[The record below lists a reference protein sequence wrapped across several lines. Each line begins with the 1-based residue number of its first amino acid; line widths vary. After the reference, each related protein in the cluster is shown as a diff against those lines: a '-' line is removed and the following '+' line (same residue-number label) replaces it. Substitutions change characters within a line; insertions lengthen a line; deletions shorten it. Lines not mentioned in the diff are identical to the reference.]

1 MKLPW
6 NRGGKDKIFVNY
18 RRSDAQGF
26 AGRLADSLTLHFGSD
41 RVFRDVTGI
50 NYGQDFEKIIV
61 ERIEQ
66 ACAVVVVIGEN
77 WLTATDAGGE
87 RRLDDPD
94 DYVLR
99 EIAAALEG
107 GVVVIPVLIGGA
119 TMPRKEELPDR
130 LADLAMRNAITISD
144 ERWSFDV
151 ERLAKVLAIDVAG
164 SVTQGKL
171 DSMRLAAVTGLLVGG
186 VFAVAEFS
194 HAAVSWAQG
203 ADSLRDAGFTPL
215 VSAIPF
221 FGIILAGVMLLMSVP
236 MIAPAKHKYAW
247 LGVGLASVGTTAPFV
262 AYAVRNVELPSIS
275 LVTNFA
281 TALSVTL
288 GMLMLVTLTGFR
300 EK

>member
-6 NRGGKDKIFVNY
+6 QRDGKDKIFVNY

-50 NYGQDFEKIIV
+50 DYGQDFEKIIV

-66 ACAVVVVIGEN
+66 ACAIVVVIGDS
-77 WLTATDAGGE
+77 WLTATDESGA

-107 GVVVIPVLIGGA
+107 GVVVVPVLIGGA
-119 TMPRKEELPDR
+119 TMPRKEELPER

-171 DSMRLAAVTGLLVGG
+171 DIMRTTALAGLLVGG
-186 VFAVAEFS
+186 SYGLADFS
-194 HAAVSWAQG
+194 HAVVRWAHG
-203 ADSLRDAGFTPL
+203 ADGLRAAGFTPIE
-215 VSAIPF
+215 SAVPF
-221 FGIILAGVMLLMSVP
+221 FGIILAGVMLLMAVP
-236 MIAPAKHKYAW
+236 MIGETKRKYAW
-247 LGVGLASVGTTAPFV
+247 SGVAVATLGTTAPFV
-262 AYAVRNVELPSIS
+262 AYAVRNVDLPSIS
-275 LVTNFA
+275 LVTNF
-281 TALSVTL
+281 TSSLVVTL
-288 GMLMLVTLTGFR
+288 VMLVLVSLTGFR

>member
-1 MKLPW
+1 MRLPW

-50 NYGQDFEKIIV
+50 DYGQDFEQVIV

-77 WLTATDAGGE
+77 WLTATSDEGQ

-99 EIAAALEG
+99 EISAALEG
-107 GVVVIPVLIGGA
+107 GVVVVPVLIGGA
-119 TMPRKEELPDR
+119 TMPRKEELPAR

-151 ERLAKVLAIDVAG
+151 ERLSKVLAIDVAG

-171 DSMRLAAVTGLLVGG
+171 DTMRLTALGGLLVGG
-186 VFAVAEFS
+186 AFAVAEFS
-194 HAAVSWAQG
+194 LAAVRWADG
-203 ADSLRDAGFTPL
+203 ADTLRQAGFTPL
-215 VSAIPF
+215 ASAIPF

-236 MIAPAKHKYAW
+236 MIAPQKRKYAW
-247 LGVGLASVGTTAPFV
+247 LGVALATLGTTAPFV
-262 AYAVRNVELPSIS
+262 AYAIRNVELPSIS

-281 TALSVTL
+281 AALTVTL
-288 GMLMLVTLTGFR
+288 GMLVLVSMTGFR